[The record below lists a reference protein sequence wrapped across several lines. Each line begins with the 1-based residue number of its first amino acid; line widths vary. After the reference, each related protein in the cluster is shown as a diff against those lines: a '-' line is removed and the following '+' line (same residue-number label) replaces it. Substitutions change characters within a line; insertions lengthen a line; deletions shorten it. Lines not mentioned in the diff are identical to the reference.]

1 MSAVPL
7 RSLVASAAPRL
18 AGVWLADQLGTSTA
32 ARVQATGHAGLDA
45 QLPGGGWPVGAMTEV
60 LQPAAGLHVWQLV
73 LPALAQ
79 ATATRPG
86 AVVLVAPPHEP
97 FAPALRAGGLDAARL
112 CRVQTTSAAQ
122 ALWAT
127 EQALRCRDV
136 QAVLAWLPQAA
147 PESLRRL
154 QLAAAQMG
162 QLLWVFRPARARQQ
176 ASPAP
181 LRLWVEAV
189 DGSGGAQMQVQVL
202 KRRGPP
208 MEQAVVLPASNAA
221 LARVLAASAARG
233 EGRRATPQQPARPAV
248 VLPWAAWLDRLPAA
262 GGVQHALDR
271 MAVAAHPH

>member
-7 RSLVASAAPRL
+7 RSLTASAPPRL
-18 AGVWLADQLGTSTA
+18 AGVWLADQLGTA
-32 ARVQATGHAGLDA
+32 AMARVQATGHAGLDA

-79 ATATRPG
+79 ATAARPG
-86 AVVLVAPPHEP
+86 AVVLVAPPYEP

-122 ALWAT
+122 SLWAA

-154 QLAAAQMG
+154 QLSAAQMG

-208 MEQAVVLPASNAA
+208 MEQPLVLPASHAA
-221 LARVLAASAARG
+221 LAQVLAASAARG
-233 EGRRATPQQPARPAV
+233 EGRRAPQQPARNAV
-248 VLPWAAWLDRLPAA
+248 VLPLAAWRDRLPG

-271 MAVAAHPH
+271 MAVAANPH

>member
-7 RSLVASAAPRL
+7 RSLAASAPPRL
-18 AGVWLADQLGTSTA
+18 AGVWLADQLGTSSA
-32 ARVQATGHAGLDA
+32 ARVQSTGHAGLDA

-79 ATATRPG
+79 ATAARPG

-122 ALWAT
+122 SLWAA

-154 QLAAAQMG
+154 QLSAAQMG

-208 MEQAVVLPASNAA
+208 MEQPLVLPASHAA
-221 LARVLAASAARG
+221 LAQVLAASAARG
-233 EGRRATPQQPARPAV
+233 EGRRAPQQPARNAV
-248 VLPWAAWLDRLPAA
+248 VLPLAAWRDRLPG

-271 MAVAAHPH
+271 MAVAANPH